1 MRTMPRPTRPRD
13 PVQLAATIIGLAT
26 GEITEAD
33 VVADRVPK
41 RRAGGV
47 KGGKARSKALAP
59 ERRAD
64 IAREAAQ
71 ARWSATTAASK
82 R

>member
-26 GEITEAD
+26 GQITEAD
-33 VVADRVPK
+33 VEADRVPK

-47 KGGKARSKALAP
+47 KGGVARAKALAP

-64 IAREAAQ
+64 IARVAAQ
-71 ARWSATTAASK
+71 ARWTAEARAGMK
-82 R
+82 